1 VPDAVYTLNLTTP
14 IELVRGQTATLAP
27 VVRSEAD
34 AVVTPT
40 TWAAQL
46 YRGEAQL
53 LTGSGSGAVS
63 VSFAIPSTYTLA
75 DDYSVRWQI
84 VHASGRLDLRHRA
97 SVVLTRLYPTLTAAE
112 IYARAPALNP
122 SAAGALR
129 IFGSGQSVMTVAAEA
144 WRDLVAELRSRG
156 VRPRLIVDPDDLRA
170 VHLQM
175 TLALVF
181 RSVASTLNETSY
193 LEHARDAE
201 QHAASLWARLS
212 LTQAPADPL
221 DGGPAAAT
229 SRAPVMGGAWG
240 DTGRARYSGEP
251 ATVARGVR

>member
-1 VPDAVYTLNLTTP
+1 MPDAVYTLNLTTP

-46 YRGEAQL
+46 YRAETQL
-53 LTGSGSGAVS
+53 LTGSGTGAVS
-63 VSFAIPSTYTLA
+63 VAFAIPSTYTLA

-97 SVVLTRLYPTLTAAE
+97 SVVLTKLYPTLTAAE

-129 IFGSGQSVMTVAAEA
+129 IFGAGQSVMTVAAEA
-144 WRDLVAELRSRG
+144 WRDLLVELRGRG
-156 VRPRLIVDPDDLRA
+156 FRPRLIVDPEDLRPI
-170 VHLQM
+170 HLQM
-175 TLALVF
+175 TLALLY
-181 RSVASTLNETSY
+181 RSVSSTLNDTSY

-201 QHAASLWARLS
+201 QHAAALWPRVPI
-212 LTQAPADPL
+212 TQAPADPL
-221 DGGPAAAT
+221 DGGPT
-229 SRAPVMGGAWG
+229 TTSSRAPVMGGAWG

-251 ATVARGVR
+251 STVARGVR